1 MAEPDSKSSTTAALQ
16 ALQAAAQ
23 RAAVA
28 RRLQGDAGTTLLQG
42 VVDVAA
48 TILDAQAA
56 SIALFERDPDRLEYR
71 VAAGPQGAGVVGLS
85 VPPARGIVGFVFS
98 TGQPIAV
105 SDVRK
110 DPRFDKGTAERTGYV
125 PFAIAAAPISGAGG
139 TIGVLQVLDKRDGET
154 FSLRDMDLL
163 ARLARQAAASVEA
176 TRVQRDASLLL
187 REVLRATGEGEL
199 DDADLDELVGAA
211 ATALDRDA
219 EHPFWRLVDLVS
231 RVRGMSDRELTLVVE
246 MLEVV
251 ARTAGR
257 SVRQPGRRRRL
268 PVDDDE

>member
-1 MAEPDSKSSTTAALQ
+1 MANPDPRNDAALQ

-28 RRLQGDAGTTLLQG
+28 RHLQGDAETGLLQS
-42 VVDVAA
+42 VVELAA
-48 TILDAQAA
+48 SILDAEAS
-56 SIALFERDPDRLEYR
+56 SIALFEREPDRLEYR

-98 TGQPIAV
+98 TAQPIAV

-125 PFAIAAAPISGAGG
+125 PYAIAAVPIVGQGG
-139 TIGVLQVLDKRDGET
+139 TMGVLQVLDKRSTET
-154 FSLRDMDLL
+154 FSLKDMDLL
-163 ARLARQAAASVEA
+163 ARLARQAAAAIEA
-176 TRVQRDASLLL
+176 TRVQRDTTEML
-187 REVLRATGEGEL
+187 RAVLRTIADGEVGDAT
-199 DDADLDELVGAA
+199 LDELLAA
-211 ATALDRDA
+211 QAGTLDRDA
-219 EHPFWRLVDLVS
+219 EQPFWRLVDLVS
-231 RVRGMSDRELTLVVE
+231 RVRGMSDREMTLVVE

-251 ARTAGR
+251 ARNTGR
-257 SVRQPGRRRRL
+257 PVRQAGRRRRL

>member
-1 MAEPDSKSSTTAALQ
+1 MANPDPTIDAALQ

-23 RAAVA
+23 RSAVA
-28 RRLQGDAGTTLLQG
+28 RRLQGDAETALLQS
-42 VVDVAA
+42 VVDLAA
-48 TILDAQAA
+48 SILDAQAA
-56 SIALFERDPDRLEYR
+56 SIALFEHEPDRLEYR

-98 TGQPIAV
+98 TAQPIAV

-110 DPRFDKGTAERTGYV
+110 DPRFDQGTAERTGYV
-125 PFAIAAAPISGAGG
+125 PFAIAAVPIVGSGG
-139 TIGVLQVLDKRDGET
+139 TMGVLQVLDKRSSET
-154 FSLRDMDLL
+154 FSLGDMDLL
-163 ARLARQAAASVEA
+163 ARLARQAATAIDA
-176 TRVQRDASLLL
+176 TRVQRDSTLML
-187 REVLRATGEGEL
+187 REVLRTIAGDEL
-199 DDADLDELVGAA
+199 DEGALDALLSAEAV
-211 ATALDRDA
+211 TLDRDA
-219 EHPFWRLVDLVS
+219 EQPFWRLVDVLS

-257 SVRQPGRRRRL
+257 PGRPTTRRRRF